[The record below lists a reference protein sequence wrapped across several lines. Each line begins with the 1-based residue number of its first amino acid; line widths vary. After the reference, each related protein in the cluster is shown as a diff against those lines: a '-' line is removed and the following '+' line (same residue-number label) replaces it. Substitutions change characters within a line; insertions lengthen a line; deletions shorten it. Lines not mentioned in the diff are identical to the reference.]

1 MMKYKAILF
10 DMDGTLVPMD
20 TDTFTKGYFK
30 FLFKKLAKY
39 GLNPATFGQD
49 MWAGVAAMVKN
60 DGSITNED
68 AFWQVFTQRTGAE
81 KDAVNADCLDFYGN
95 EFQMAKQFTQENPL
109 AVEAIRTAREKAEL
123 VILATNPLFPMVG
136 QITRMGW
143 VGLKPSDFDLV
154 TAYEEERYCKPNPM
168 YYTDICQR
176 MGLQP
181 EECLMIGNDEHE
193 DMYAASQAGLSC
205 YLVTD
210 WMIGSQHHP
219 WNGPRGTFAEMTQ
232 MLRSL

>member
-1 MMKYKAILF
+1 MKYKAILF

-30 FLFKKLAKY
+30 FLFKKLAKH

-60 DGSITNED
+60 DGSITNEE
-68 AFWQVFTQRTGAE
+68 AFWQVFEARTGAG
-81 KDAVNADCLDFYGN
+81 KDAINADCLDFYSN
-95 EFQMAKQFTQENPL
+95 EFQAAKQFTQDNPL
-109 AVEAIRTAREKAEL
+109 AAEAIRIAREKAEL

-136 QITRMGW
+136 QYTRMSW
-143 VGLKPSDFDLV
+143 VGLKPEDFDLI
-154 TAYEEERYCKPNPM
+154 TAYEEERFCKPNPM
-168 YYTDICQR
+168 YYISICQR
-176 MGLQP
+176 LGLEP
-181 EECLMIGNDEHE
+181 EQCLMIGNDEHE
-193 DMYAASQAGLSC
+193 DMHAAVQAGLDA

-210 WMIGSQHHP
+210 WMLPSSRHP
-219 WNGPRGTFAEMTQ
+219 WEGPRGTFAEMVQ